1 MNTDH
6 RPVGRDDPRWLI
18 SALADGEADADEV
31 RRAVAA
37 WAGDD
42 AAARDRWHA
51 YHLIGDAL
59 RSDELAAMP
68 AADRDFCRRLGE
80 RLDAEPR
87 PAAAVVELVGPR
99 RRWRLAAP
107 AAIAAGVLAAATAL
121 FVLRDAP
128 PGGAL
133 APQLAAAPTPPPT
146 GPAARTMAG
155 QVGPA
160 APVEVAQAG
169 RAMLRDAQ
177 LDRYLRAHREYG
189 IAQPVSLPGG
199 SARSIET
206 VAFER

>member
-6 RPVGRDDPRWLI
+6 RPVDRDDPRWLI
-18 SALADGEADADEV
+18 SALADGEVDADEL

-42 AAARDRWHA
+42 PAARDRWYA

-87 PAAAVVELVGPR
+87 PAAAVVELGSR

-107 AAIAAGVLAAATAL
+107 AAMAAGVLAAATAL
-121 FVLRDAP
+121 FVLRDVP
-128 PGGAL
+128 PGGAV
-133 APQLAAAPTPPPT
+133 APRLAAAPSPPST
-146 GPAARTMAG
+146 GPATKATAG
-155 QVGPA
+155 QGASV
-160 APVEVAQAG
+160 APVGVAQAG

-206 VAFER
+206 VSIER